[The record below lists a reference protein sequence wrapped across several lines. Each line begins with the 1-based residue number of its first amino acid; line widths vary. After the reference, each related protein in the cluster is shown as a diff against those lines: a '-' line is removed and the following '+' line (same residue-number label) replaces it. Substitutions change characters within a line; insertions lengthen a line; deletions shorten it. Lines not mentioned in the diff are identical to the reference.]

1 MLYLTGYV
9 LIIHCFLLKEE
20 HCHLQ
25 NKCTELDLAA
35 TLHGRF
41 PTSDGQ
47 ISWLSTNQTEVHHS
61 KSLWSFHIFPP
72 KTLNTCNIL
81 CAIGFLNCKPWNSMR
96 KASSA
101 WQLYVSVF
109 LVAGHDWVKYISKTC
124 FQEGCNLLYLIYWTH
139 SQLTS
144 LSREASRCSL
154 LGLIM
159 NSLLTS
165 TDGCSPCLLGA
176 YIIFLIARRTE
187 FLSHHLKNYCFTL

>member
-1 MLYLTGYV
+1 MYWSSITSFWNRGTLSLT
-9 LIIHCFLLKEE
+9 
-20 HCHLQ
+20 Q

-41 PTSDGQ
+41 PSSDSQ
-47 ISWLSTNQTEVHHS
+47 RSWFSTNQRHT
-61 KSLWSFHIFPP
+61 I
-72 KTLNTCNIL
+72 LNLCGVSISSHLKHLTHATCSIPR
-81 CAIGFLNCKPWNSMR
+81 AISFLNCKPWNSMR

-101 WQLYVSVF
+101 WQLFFSVF
-109 LVAGHDWVKYISKTC
+109 LVGGHDWANYISKTC
-124 FQEGCNLLYLIYWTH
+124 SQEGFKLLYFIYWTH

-187 FLSHHLKNYCFTL
+187 FLLHHLKNYCFTL

>member
-1 MLYLTGYV
+1 MYWSSITSFWTRNTVTYRTSA
-9 LIIHCFLLKEE
+9 
-20 HCHLQ
+20 Q
-25 NKCTELDLAA
+25 NWTSLPHYMGDSPVVTARD
-35 TLHGRF
+35 HG
-41 PTSDGQ
+41 SV
-47 ISWLSTNQTEVHHS
+47 QTRQRHT
-61 KSLWSFHIFPP
+61 
-72 KTLNTCNIL
+72 TLNLCGVSIPSHLKHLSHATCSTPR
-81 CAIGFLNCKPWNSMR
+81 AICFLNCKPWNSIT
-96 KASSA
+96 KASSV

-109 LVAGHDWVKYISKTC
+109 LVAGHDWAKYISKTC
-124 FQEGCNLLYLIYWTH
+124 SQKGYNLLYLIYWTH